1 MVQVDRYT
9 HTYNNNNTYVL
20 HKNKIMSNVIE
31 HIKASTD
38 DKLTSLLDK
47 YVNKWQFEVQ
57 SDTFIQ
63 TIMGVLNIETC
74 TDVDQTLQSFT
85 RTNHILVSIG
95 SELKKRNMM
104 NMENGGDVLVK
115 FNGLLE
121 KVHYAQKTLM
131 QFVHFERTT
140 NGGHDYNANID
151 TTMFKFTPI
160 VYDDMKPFQKLIFQ
174 MLDYL
179 EQNQLRRV
187 DDICYEEIRSNGYG
201 THAWKPK
208 CPMVEIINKQCNMID
223 NYGNWLLMTTSKEMD
238 KQLVDHLT
246 RTQDPRFPALV
257 KDRNVFSFRNGIY
270 FSVISKAK
278 GVYTTTSTLPVYEA
292 LFVSYESDE
301 YKLLDKNIVACKF
314 FDMEYRLSKDSLEF
328 ETPALDSIYEYQKLS
343 PEVIIINKMLLGRM
357 LYDVGD
363 LDNWQVIPF
372 LLGAGGTGKS
382 TINNIVRMF
391 YDHEDVG
398 IMANNYQKTFG
409 LQDIYDKFA
418 FIAPEI
424 KRDWGIDQAE
434 FQEIVSGG
442 KLNVNVKHKPS
453 VRVMWT
459 APGMLGGNENP
470 GFVDNAS
477 SIQRRV
483 VVTRFDHKVSNGDP
497 QLSRKLELEMDVILT
512 QCNMYYLQYARKYNN
527 KDIWTVLPEYFM
539 ETQKMMAAASNAL
552 CAYLDSDILEFEES
566 AYIPL
571 DEFFKRFNMYCGEN
585 NLQKPK
591 INVDFYRAPFAKY
604 NLKVVTKMT
613 KKYPAKSGRLY
624 KNTTFI
630 EGVDLKWDDEY
641 DEL

>member
-1 MVQVDRYT
+1 MASVVDHVKSCTDEKLFTLLDRY
-9 HTYNNNNTYVL
+9 V
-20 HKNKIMSNVIE
+20 E
-31 HIKASTD
+31 
-38 DKLTSLLDK
+38 
-47 YVNKWQFEVQ
+47 KWRFEVQ

-63 TIMGVLNIETC
+63 TIMKVLSIEDCNDTEN
-74 TDVDQTLQSFT
+74 TLQSFT
-85 RTNHILVSIG
+85 RTNHILMTIG
-95 SELKKRNMM
+95 SELKRRQLMDP
-104 NMENGGDVLVK
+104 ETGLEVLLK
-115 FNGLLE
+115 FNSLLE

-140 NGGHDYNANID
+140 KQGHDYNANID
-151 TTMFKFTPI
+151 TSMFKFVPL
-160 VYDDMKPFQKLIFQ
+160 VYEEMKPFQKLIFQ

-179 EQNQLRRV
+179 EQYQFRRV
-187 DDICYEEIRSNGYG
+187 DDVCYEEIRVNGYG

-208 CPMVEIINKQCNMID
+208 CPLIEIINKQCNMID
-223 NYGNWLLMTTSKEMD
+223 NFGNWCLMTTAKEMD

-246 RTQDPRFPALV
+246 RTQDPRFPALH

-278 GVYTTTSTLPVYEA
+278 GVFNPETDHPLSD
-292 LFVSYESDE
+292 LFLAYESED
-301 YKLLDKNIVACKF
+301 YKQLDKHIVACKF
-314 FDMEYRLSKDSLEF
+314 FDMDFRYTDGEDATEV
-328 ETPALDSIYEYQKLS
+328 ETPALDSIYEYQQLT
-343 PEVIIINKMLLGRM
+343 PEVIVINKMLLGRM
-357 LYDVGD
+357 LYNVGE

-391 YDHEDVG
+391 YEHEDVG

-409 LQDIYDKFA
+409 LADIYDKFA

-483 VVTRFDHKVSNGDP
+483 VVTRFDNKVMDGDP
-497 QLSRKLELEMDVILT
+497 QLPKKLELEMDAILK
-512 QCNMYYLQYARKYNN
+512 QCNMYYLHFARQFSN
-527 KDIWTVLPEYFM
+527 KDLWTILPDYFM

-552 CAYLDSDILEFEES
+552 CAYLDSDILEFDPNV
-566 AYIPL
+566 YIPM
-571 DEFFKRFNMYCGEN
+571 DEFFKRFNLFCSEN

-604 NLKVVTKMT
+604 NLKVHTKMT
-613 KKYPAKSGRLY
+613 KQYPAKNGRLY

-630 EGVDLKWDDEY
+630 EGVDLKWDNDY
-641 DEL
+641 DDL